1 LHGQD
6 FNMGIESVMN
16 IERMRNIG
24 IAAHI
29 DAGKT
34 TTSERIIYY
43 TGGSH
48 KMGEVHEGTT
58 IMDWM
63 EEEQK
68 RGITITAAATTCL
81 WKDYQIN
88 LIDTPGHVDFT
99 VEVERSLRVLDGAV
113 CVFCG
118 VGGVEA
124 QSETVWRQAD
134 KYCVPR
140 ICFINKMDRVGS
152 DFLKVVSEVN
162 EKLGAKAIPIQIP
175 LGKEQAFR
183 GVIDLVDMKAIVYS
197 DEDDKLG
204 ANYKIEEF
212 PDEYKKEAELY
223 REKMVEGL
231 AEEIDWLTEKFLS
244 GEHINNDEIKKAIR
258 EATINLKIV
267 PVLCGSAF
275 KKKGVQP
282 LLDAVCD
289 YLPSPLDKKAVEGTN
304 PYSDEKISRKPI
316 STEPFSALAFKITAD
331 KHGDLTFIRVYSGKV
346 SSGARVINSGKDK
359 KELISRIYKMHANIR
374 EQVNELCAGDI
385 GAVVGLKHT
394 VTGDTLSDSTNP
406 IVLEKMEF
414 PETVISMAIEPKT
427 DAEKEKLGAALS
439 KMAKEDPT
447 FRVHVDKETG
457 QLIISGM
464 GELHLEVIK
473 NRMLSEYNVD
483 ANVGAPKV
491 SYRETIG
498 KKVEVE
504 GKFIQQTG
512 GHGQYGHVWI
522 VLEPFKGDEPVTFVD
537 DIVGG
542 KIPKQYIRS
551 VKKGINETAATGVA
565 GGYPLI
571 DIKVSLFDGST
582 HPVDSSDLAFYTA
595 ASIALRKGV
604 EMAKSILLE
613 PIMSLEIVV
622 PEQYMGDV
630 ISEIHSRR
638 ANIIE
643 MDTRGNLRIIKGD
656 VPLGE
661 MFGYATVLR
670 SITQGRGTYTME
682 PLEYRPAPAKVFSS
696 VA

>member
-1 LHGQD
+1 
-6 FNMGIESVMN
+6 MN
-16 IERMRNIG
+16 IEKMRNFG

-34 TTSERIIYY
+34 TTSERILYY
-43 TGGSH
+43 TGKSY
-48 KMGEVHEGTT
+48 KMGEVHDGTA

-68 RGITITAAATTCL
+68 RGITITAAATTCS
-81 WKDYQIN
+81 WNDYHIN

-99 VEVERSLRVLDGAV
+99 IEVERSLRVLDGAI

-134 KYCVPR
+134 RYNVPR
-140 ICFINKMDRVGS
+140 ICFVNKMDRIGA
-152 DFLKVVSEVN
+152 DFMKVVGEIN
-162 EKLGAKAIPIQIP
+162 ERLGIKAVPIQLP
-175 LGKEQAFR
+175 LGKEQEFK
-183 GVIDLVDMKAIVYS
+183 GVIDLVTMKAIIYS
-197 DEDDKLG
+197 DDVDKLG
-204 ANYKIEEF
+204 VNFSVEEI
-212 PDEYKKEAELY
+212 PSEYKKEAEIH
-223 REKMVEGL
+223 REKMIEWL
-231 AEEIDWLTEKFLS
+231 AEQVEWLTEKFLN
-244 GEHINNDEIKKAIR
+244 GETITNEEIKKAIR
-258 EATINLKIV
+258 EGTINLKLV
-267 PVLCGSAF
+267 PVMCGSAF
-275 KKKGVQP
+275 KRKGVQP

-289 YLPSPLDKKAVEGTN
+289 YLPSPLDRKSIVGTN
-304 PYSDEKISRKPI
+304 PYTDEDVSRKPLPA
-316 STEPFSALAFKITAD
+316 EPFSALAFKIASD
-331 KHGDLTFIRVYSGKV
+331 KHGDLTFVRVYSGKIT
-346 SSGARVINSGKDK
+346 SGTRVINSGKDK
-359 KELISRIYKMHANIR
+359 KELVSRIYKMHANTR
-374 EQVNELCAGDI
+374 EQVDELVAGDI
-385 GAVVGLKHT
+385 GAVVGLKYT
-394 VTGDTLSDSTNP
+394 VTGDTLCDPDNP

-414 PETVISMAIEPKT
+414 PDTVISMAIEPKT
-427 DAEKEKLGAALS
+427 DAEKEKLGVALS
-439 KMAKEDPT
+439 KLAKEDPT
-447 FRVHVDKETG
+447 FKVRMDQETG
-457 QLIISGM
+457 QMIISGM

-473 NRMLSEYNVD
+473 NRMLSEYKVD

-504 GKFIQQTG
+504 GKFIQQAG

-522 VLEPFKGDEPVTFVD
+522 ILEPFKGEEPVTFED
-537 DIVGG
+537 AIVGG

-551 VKKGINETAATGVA
+551 VEKGIRETATTGVA

-571 DIKVSLFDGST
+571 DIKVTLTDGST

-630 ISEIHSRR
+630 ISEVHSRR
-638 ANIIE
+638 ANILE
-643 MDTRGNLRIIKGD
+643 MGTRGGLKIIKGD
-656 VPLGE
+656 VPLAE
-661 MFGYATVLR
+661 MFGYSTVLR
-670 SITQGRGTYTME
+670 SITQGRGTFTME
-682 PLEYRPAPAKVFSS
+682 PLEYRPAPAKAFSS

>member
-6 FNMGIESVMN
+6 FNMGIGSVMN

-43 TGGSH
+43 TGRSH

-68 RGITITAAATTCL
+68 RGITITAAATTCS

-113 CVFCG
+113 CIFCG

-124 QSETVWRQAD
+124 QTETVWRQAD
-134 KYCVPR
+134 KYGVPR
-140 ICFINKMDRVGS
+140 ICFINKMDRVGA
-152 DFLKVVSEVN
+152 DFLKVVSEIN

-346 SSGARVINSGKDK
+346 SSGTRVINSGKDK

-374 EQVNELCAGDI
+374 EQVDELCAGDI
-385 GAVVGLKHT
+385 GAVIGLKHT
-394 VTGDTLSDSTNP
+394 VTGDTLSDSNYP
-406 IVLEKMEF
+406 IVLGKMEF

-447 FRVHVDKETG
+447 FRVHVDQETG

-542 KIPKQYIRS
+542 KIPKQYVRS
-551 VKKGINETAATGVA
+551 VEKGIRETASTGVA

-571 DIKVSLFDGST
+571 DIKVTVTDGST

-613 PIMSLEIVV
+613 PVMSIEIAV

-656 VPLGE
+656 VPLAE

-670 SITQGRGTYTME
+670 SVTQGRGTYTME

>member
-1 LHGQD
+1 
-6 FNMGIESVMN
+6 MN

-68 RGITITAAATTCL
+68 RGITITAAATTCS

-113 CVFCG
+113 CIFCG

-124 QSETVWRQAD
+124 QTETVWRQAD
-134 KYCVPR
+134 KYGVPR
-140 ICFINKMDRVGS
+140 ICFINKMDRVGA
-152 DFLKVVSEVN
+152 DFLKVVSEIN

-346 SSGARVINSGKDK
+346 SSGTRVINSGKDK

-374 EQVNELCAGDI
+374 EQVDELCAGDI
-385 GAVVGLKHT
+385 GAVIGLKHT
-394 VTGDTLSDSTNP
+394 VTGDTLSDSNYP
-406 IVLEKMEF
+406 IVLGKMEF

-447 FRVHVDKETG
+447 FRVHVDQETG

-542 KIPKQYIRS
+542 KIPKQYVRS
-551 VKKGINETAATGVA
+551 VEKGIRETASTGVA

-571 DIKVSLFDGST
+571 DIKVTVTDGST

-613 PIMSLEIVV
+613 PVMSIEIAV

-656 VPLGE
+656 VPLAE

-670 SITQGRGTYTME
+670 SVTQGRGTYTME

>member
-1 LHGQD
+1 
-6 FNMGIESVMN
+6 MN
-16 IERMRNIG
+16 IEKMRNFG

-34 TTSERIIYY
+34 TTSERILYY
-43 TGGSH
+43 TGKSY
-48 KMGEVHEGTT
+48 KMGEVHEGTAV
-58 IMDWM
+58 MDWM

-68 RGITITAAATTCL
+68 RGITITAAATTCS
-81 WKDYQIN
+81 WNDYNIN

-99 VEVERSLRVLDGAV
+99 IEVERSLRVLDGAI

-134 KYCVPR
+134 RYSVPR
-140 ICFINKMDRVGS
+140 ICFVNKMDRIGA
-152 DFLKVVSEVN
+152 DFAKVVGEIN
-162 EKLGAKAIPIQIP
+162 ERLGMRAIPIQLP
-175 LGKEQAFR
+175 LGNEQDFR
-183 GVIDLVDMKAIVYS
+183 GVIDLVNMKAVVYS
-197 DEDDKLG
+197 DDVGKLG
-204 ANYKIEEF
+204 VNFSVEEI
-212 PDEYKKEAELY
+212 PEEYKEKARVQ
-223 REKMVEGL
+223 REKMIEGL
-231 AEEIDWLTEKFLS
+231 AEQVDWLTEKFLN
-244 GEHINNDEIKKAIR
+244 GETITNEEIKKAIR
-258 EATINLKIV
+258 EGTINLKFV
-267 PVLCGSAF
+267 AVTCGSAF
-275 KKKGVQP
+275 KKKGVQS

-289 YLPSPLDKKAVEGTN
+289 YLPSPLDRKSIVGTN
-304 PYSDEKISRKPI
+304 PYTDEEISRKPLPE
-316 STEPFSALAFKITAD
+316 EPFSALAFKIASD

-346 SSGARVINSGKDK
+346 SAGARVINSGRDK
-359 KELISRIYKMHANIR
+359 KELISRIYKMHANTR
-374 EQVNELCAGDI
+374 EQVEMLSAGDI
-385 GAVVGLKHT
+385 GAVIGLKYT
-394 VTGDTLSDSTNP
+394 VTGDTLCDPDNA

-414 PETVISMAIEPKT
+414 PDTVISMAIEPKT
-427 DAEKEKLGAALS
+427 DAEKEKLGIALS
-439 KMAKEDPT
+439 KLAKEDPT
-447 FRVHVDKETG
+447 FKVRMDKETG
-457 QLIISGM
+457 QMIISGM

-473 NRMLSEYNVD
+473 NRMLSEYKVD

-522 VLEPFKGDEPVTFVD
+522 TLEPFKDEEPVTFED
-537 DIVGG
+537 AIVGG

-551 VKKGINETAATGVA
+551 VEKGIRETATTGVA

-571 DIKVSLFDGST
+571 DIKVTLTDGST

-643 MDTRGNLRIIKGD
+643 MGTRGSLRIIKGD
-656 VPLGE
+656 VPLAE
-661 MFGYATVLR
+661 MFGYSTVLR
-670 SITQGRGTYTME
+670 SITQGRGTFTME

>member
-1 LHGQD
+1 
-6 FNMGIESVMN
+6 MN
-16 IERMRNIG
+16 IEKMRNFG

-34 TTSERIIYY
+34 TTSERILYY
-43 TGGSH
+43 TGKSY
-48 KMGEVHEGTT
+48 KMGEVHEGTAT
-58 IMDWM
+58 MDWM

-68 RGITITAAATTCL
+68 RGITITAAATTCS
-81 WKDYQIN
+81 WNDYHIN

-99 VEVERSLRVLDGAV
+99 IEVERSLRVLDGAI

-134 KYCVPR
+134 RYGVPR
-140 ICFINKMDRVGS
+140 ICFVNKMDRVGA
-152 DFLKVVSEVN
+152 DFNKVVGEIN
-162 EKLGAKAIPIQIP
+162 ERLGMKAIPTQMP
-175 LGKEQAFR
+175 FGREQDFK
-183 GVIDLVDMKAIVYS
+183 GVIDLVSMKAVVYS
-197 DEDDKLG
+197 DDVDKLG
-204 ANYKIEEF
+204 VNFSVEEI
-212 PDEYKKEAELY
+212 PEDYKKDALAQ
-223 REKMVEGL
+223 REKMIEGL
-231 AEEIDWLTEKFLS
+231 AEQIDWLTEKFLN
-244 GEHINNDEIKKAIR
+244 GETITNEEIKKAIR
-258 EATINLKIV
+258 EGTIDLKFV
-267 PVLCGSAF
+267 TVMCGSAF

-289 YLPSPLDKKAVEGTN
+289 YLPSPLDRKSIVGTN
-304 PYSDEKISRKPI
+304 PYTDEEISRKPLP
-316 STEPFSALAFKITAD
+316 TEPFSALAFKIASD

-346 SSGARVINSGKDK
+346 NAGARVINSGKDK
-359 KELISRIYKMHANIR
+359 KELISRIYKMHANTR
-374 EQVNELCAGDI
+374 EQVDMLSAGDI
-385 GAVVGLKHT
+385 GAVIGLKYT
-394 VTGDTLSDSTNP
+394 VTGDTLCDSDHA
-406 IVLEKMEF
+406 IILEKMEF
-414 PETVISMAIEPKT
+414 PDTVISMAIEPKT

-439 KMAKEDPT
+439 KLAKEDPT
-447 FRVHVDKETG
+447 FKVRMDKETG
-457 QLIISGM
+457 QMIISGM

-473 NRMLSEYNVD
+473 NRMLSEYKVD

-522 VLEPFKGDEPVTFVD
+522 TLEPFKGEEPVSFED
-537 DIVGG
+537 AIVGG
-542 KIPKQYIRS
+542 KIPKQYVRS
-551 VKKGINETAATGVA
+551 VEKGIRETAATGVA
-565 GGYPLI
+565 GGYTLI
-571 DIKVSLFDGST
+571 DIKVTLTDGST

-643 MDTRGNLRIIKGD
+643 MGTRGNLRIIKGD
-656 VPLGE
+656 VPLAE
-661 MFGYATVLR
+661 MFGYSTVLR
-670 SITQGRGTYTME
+670 SITQGRGTFTME

>member
-1 LHGQD
+1 MSL
-6 FNMGIESVMN
+6 EK
-16 IERMRNIG
+16 MRNIG

-34 TTSERIIYY
+34 TTSERILYY
-43 TGGSH
+43 TGKLY
-48 KMGEVHEGTT
+48 KMGEVHEGTAV
-58 IMDWM
+58 MDWM

-68 RGITITAAATTCL
+68 RGITITAAATTCS
-81 WKDYQIN
+81 WNDYQIN
-88 LIDTPGHVDFT
+88 IIDTPGHVDFT

-134 KYCVPR
+134 KYHVPR
-140 ICFINKMDRVGS
+140 ICFVNKMDRIGA
-152 DFLKVVSEVN
+152 DFIKVVTEIN
-162 EKLGAKAIPIQIP
+162 ERLGAKGIPIQIP
-175 LGKEQAFR
+175 LGKEQNFK
-183 GVIDLVDMKAIVYS
+183 GVIDLVTMKALVYS
-197 DEDDKLG
+197 DDSDKLG
-204 ANYKIEEF
+204 VNFSVEEI
-212 PDEYKKEAELY
+212 PEEY
-223 REKMVEGL
+223 REDAENYRAKLIEAV
-231 AEEIDWLTEKFLS
+231 AEEIDWLTEKFL
-244 GEHINNDEIKKAIR
+244 NNEEITDDELKKAIR
-258 EATINLKIV
+258 EGTINLKFV

-275 KKKGVQP
+275 KRKGVQP

-289 YLPSPLDKKAVEGTN
+289 YLPSPLDKKEIVGTN
-304 PYSDEKISRKPI
+304 PETGEQEARKPLP
-316 STEPFSALAFKITAD
+316 TEPFSALAFKITSD
-331 KHGDLTFIRVYSGKV
+331 KHGDLTFIRVYSGKII
-346 SSGARVINSGKDK
+346 SGSRVVNSGKDK
-359 KELISRIYKMHANIR
+359 KELISRIYKMHASAR
-374 EQVNELCAGDI
+374 EQVSEITAGEI
-385 GAVVGLKHT
+385 AAVIGLKYT
-394 VTGDTLSDSTNP
+394 VTGDTLCDPNHP

-414 PETVISMAIEPKT
+414 PQTVISMAIEPKS
-427 DAEKEKLGAALS
+427 DAEKEKLGVVLS

-447 FRVHVDKETG
+447 FRTQVDQETG

-522 VLEPFKGDEPVTFVD
+522 TLEPFKGEESVVFEDA
-537 DIVGG
+537 IVGG
-542 KIPKQYIRS
+542 KIPKQYVRS
-551 VKKGINETAATGVA
+551 VEKGIRENCATGVA

-571 DIKVSLFDGST
+571 DIKVTLFDGST

-613 PIMSLEIVV
+613 PIMSFEIVV

-630 ISEIHSRR
+630 ISEITSRR
-638 ANIIE
+638 ANILE
-643 MDTRGNLRIIKGD
+643 MDTRGNLKIIKGD
-656 VPLGE
+656 VPLAE

-670 SITQGRGTYTME
+670 SITQGRGTFTME
-682 PLEYRPAPAKVFSS
+682 PLEYRPAPAKVLSS

>member
-1 LHGQD
+1 
-6 FNMGIESVMN
+6 MN
-16 IERMRNIG
+16 IEKMRNFG

-34 TTSERIIYY
+34 TTSERILYY
-43 TGGSH
+43 TGKSY
-48 KMGEVHEGTT
+48 KMGEVHEGTAV
-58 IMDWM
+58 MDWM

-68 RGITITAAATTCL
+68 RGITITAAATTCS
-81 WKDYQIN
+81 WNDYHIN

-99 VEVERSLRVLDGAV
+99 IEVERSLRVLDGAI

-134 KYCVPR
+134 RYGVPR
-140 ICFINKMDRVGS
+140 ICFVNKMDRIGA
-152 DFLKVVSEVN
+152 DFNKVVGEVN
-162 EKLGAKAIPIQIP
+162 ERLGMRAIPIQLP
-175 LGKEQAFR
+175 LGSEQGFR
-183 GVIDLVDMKAIVYS
+183 GVIDLIEMKAIVYS
-197 DEDDKLG
+197 DDVDKLG
-204 ANYKIEEF
+204 INFSVEEI
-212 PDEYKKEAELY
+212 PEEYKDKARGQ
-223 REKMVEGL
+223 REKMIEGL
-231 AEEIDWLTEKFLS
+231 AEQVDWLTEKFLN
-244 GEHINNDEIKKAIR
+244 GEAITREETKKAIR
-258 EATINLKIV
+258 EGTINLKLV
-267 PVLCGSAF
+267 PVMCGSAF

-289 YLPSPLDKKAVEGTN
+289 YLPSPLDRKSIVGTN
-304 PYSDEKISRKPI
+304 PYTDEEISRKPLPE
-316 STEPFSALAFKITAD
+316 EPFSALAFKIASD
-331 KHGDLTFIRVYSGKV
+331 KHGDLTFIRVYSGRV
-346 SSGARVINSGKDK
+346 NAGARVINSGKDK
-359 KELISRIYKMHANIR
+359 KELVSRIYKMHANTR
-374 EQVNELCAGDI
+374 EQVEMLSAGDI
-385 GAVVGLKHT
+385 GAVVGLKYT
-394 VTGDTLSDSTNP
+394 VTGDTLCDSDNA
-406 IVLEKMEF
+406 IILEKMEF
-414 PETVISMAIEPKT
+414 PDTVISMAIEPKT
-427 DAEKEKLGAALS
+427 DAEKEKLGIALS
-439 KMAKEDPT
+439 KLAKEDPT
-447 FRVHVDKETG
+447 FKVRMDKETG
-457 QLIISGM
+457 QMIISGM

-473 NRMLSEYNVD
+473 NRMLSEYKVD

-498 KKVEVE
+498 KKVEIE

-522 VLEPFKGDEPVTFVD
+522 TLEPFKGEEPVTFED
-537 DIVGG
+537 AIVGG

-551 VKKGINETAATGVA
+551 VEKGVRETASTGVA
-565 GGYPLI
+565 GGYSLI
-571 DIKVSLFDGST
+571 DIKVTLTDGST

-643 MDTRGNLRIIKGD
+643 MGTRGNLRIIKGD
-656 VPLGE
+656 VPLAE
-661 MFGYATVLR
+661 MFGYSTVLR
-670 SITQGRGTYTME
+670 SITQGRGTFTME

>member
-1 LHGQD
+1 
-6 FNMGIESVMN
+6 MN

-43 TGGSH
+43 TGRSH

-68 RGITITAAATTCL
+68 RGITITAAATTCS

-140 ICFINKMDRVGS
+140 ICFVNKMDRVGS

-183 GVIDLVDMKAIVYS
+183 GVIDLVYMKAIVYS

-204 ANYKIEEF
+204 ANYKIEEV
-212 PDEYKKEAELY
+212 PDEYKKEAKSY
-223 REKMVEGL
+223 REKMIEGL
-231 AEEIDWLTEKFLS
+231 AEEIDWLTEKFLN

-258 EATINLKIV
+258 EAAINLKIV

-304 PYSDEKISRKPI
+304 PYSDEKLSRKPI

-374 EQVNELCAGDI
+374 EQVDELCAGDI

-447 FRVHVDKETG
+447 FRVHVDQETG

-551 VKKGINETAATGVA
+551 VEKGIKETAATGVA

-604 EMAKSILLE
+604 EVAKSILLE
-613 PIMSLEIVV
+613 PVMSIEIAV

-656 VPLGE
+656 VPLAE

-670 SITQGRGTYTME
+670 SVTQGRGTYTME

>member
-1 LHGQD
+1 
-6 FNMGIESVMN
+6 MEK
-16 IERMRNIG
+16 MRNIG

-34 TTSERIIYY
+34 TTTERILYY
-43 TGGSH
+43 TGKSY
-48 KMGEVHEGTT
+48 KMGEVHEGTAV
-58 IMDWM
+58 MDWM

-68 RGITITAAATTCL
+68 RGITITAAATTCA
-81 WKDYQIN
+81 WNDYKIN

-99 VEVERSLRVLDGAV
+99 VEVERSLRVLDGAI

-134 KYCVPR
+134 RYGVPR
-140 ICFINKMDRVGS
+140 VCFVNKMDRVGA
-152 DFLKVVSEVN
+152 DFLKVVDEIN
-162 EKLGAKAIPIQIP
+162 ERLGFKAIPIQLPI
-175 LGKEQAFR
+175 GKEQEFR
-183 GVIDLVDMKAIVYS
+183 GVIDLVKMKALVYS
-197 DEDDKLG
+197 DDVDKLG
-204 ANYKIEEF
+204 VNFTIEEI
-212 PDEYKKEAELY
+212 PEDYKKEAKTY
-223 REKMVEGL
+223 REKMIEGL
-231 AEEIDWLTEKFLS
+231 AEEIDWLTEKYLS
-244 GEHINNDEIKKAIR
+244 GESVSTDEIMRAIR
-258 EATINLKIV
+258 EGTINLKLV

-289 YLPSPLDKKAVEGTN
+289 YLPSPLDKKAIVGIN
-304 PYSDEKISRKPI
+304 PDTDEESTRKPLP
-316 STEPFSALAFKITAD
+316 TEPFSALAFKIASD
-331 KHGDLTFIRVYSGKV
+331 KHGDLTFIRVYSGKIN
-346 SSGARVINSGKDK
+346 SGERVVNSGKDK
-359 KELISRIYKMHANIR
+359 KELISRIYKMHANTR
-374 EQVNELCAGDI
+374 EQINELSAGDI
-385 GAVVGLKHT
+385 GAVIGLKYT
-394 VTGDTLSDSTNP
+394 VTGDTLSDPDNLV
-406 IVLEKMEF
+406 VLEKMEF

-427 DAEKEKLGAALS
+427 EAEKEKLGIALA
-439 KMAKEDPT
+439 KLAKEDPT
-447 FRVHVDKETG
+447 FKTHMDQETG

-473 NRMLSEYNVD
+473 NRMLSEYKVD

-522 VLEPFKGDEPVTFVD
+522 TLEPCKGEEPVTFVD

-551 VKKGINETAATGVA
+551 VEKGIRETATTGVA

-571 DIKVSLFDGST
+571 DIKVTLTDGST

-613 PIMSLEIVV
+613 PIMSLEIAI

-638 ANIIE
+638 ANINEII
-643 MDTRGNLRIIKGD
+643 TRGNIRIIKGD
-656 VPLGE
+656 VPLAE

-682 PLEYRPAPAKVFSS
+682 PLEYRPAPAKVLSS

>member
-1 LHGQD
+1 
-6 FNMGIESVMN
+6 MN
-16 IERMRNIG
+16 IEKVRNFG

-34 TTSERIIYY
+34 TTSERILFY
-43 TGGSH
+43 TGKSY
-48 KMGEVHEGTT
+48 KMGEVHDGTCV
-58 IMDWM
+58 MDWM

-68 RGITITAAATTCL
+68 RGITITAAATTCF
-81 WKDYQIN
+81 WKDHHFN

-134 KYCVPR
+134 KYNVPR
-140 ICFINKMDRVGS
+140 ICFVNKMDRVGA
-152 DFLKVVSEVN
+152 DFLRVVSEIN
-162 EKLGAKAIPIQIP
+162 ERLGTKAIPIQMPI
-175 LGKEQAFR
+175 GSEQNFA
-183 GVIDLVDMKAIVYS
+183 GVIDLVTMKAIVYT
-197 DEDDKLG
+197 DTEDSLG
-204 ANYKIEEF
+204 VNYSITEI
-212 PDEYKKEAELY
+212 PDEYKAEAIRQ
-223 REKMVEGL
+223 REKMIEGL
-231 AEEIDWLTEKFLS
+231 AEQVDWLTEKFLN
-244 GEHINNDEIKKAIR
+244 GELISNEEIKKALR
-258 EATINLKIV
+258 EGTIGLKFV
-267 PVLCGSAF
+267 PVMCGSAF
-275 KKKGVQP
+275 KRKGVQP

-289 YLPSPLDKKAVEGTN
+289 YLPSPIDKKAVTGTN
-304 PYSDEKISRKPI
+304 PNTDEEISRKPLP
-316 STEPFSALAFKITAD
+316 SEPFCALAFKIASD
-331 KHGDLTFIRVYSGKV
+331 KHGDLTFVRVYSGKIT
-346 SSGARVINSGKDK
+346 SGSRVLNSGKDK
-359 KELISRIYKMHANIR
+359 KELVSRIYKMHANNR
-374 EQVNELCAGDI
+374 EQTEALSAGDI
-385 GAVVGLKHT
+385 GAVIGLKYT
-394 VTGDTLSDSTNP
+394 VTGDTLCDIDQP

-414 PETVISMAIEPKT
+414 PETVISMAIEPKS
-427 DAEKEKLGAALS
+427 DAEKEKLGMVLAKL
-439 KMAKEDPT
+439 AKEDPT
-447 FRVHVDKETG
+447 FKTFVDKETG
-457 QLIISGM
+457 QQIISGM

-473 NRMLSEYNVD
+473 NRMLSEYKVD

-512 GHGQYGHVWI
+512 GHGQYGHIWI
-522 VLEPFKGDEPVTFVD
+522 ILEPFKGEEAVTFED
-537 DIVGG
+537 AIVGG
-542 KIPKQYIRS
+542 KIPKQYVRS
-551 VKKGINETAATGVA
+551 VEKGIRDAATTGVL

-571 DIKVSLFDGST
+571 DIKVTLTDGST
-582 HPVDSSDLAFYTA
+582 HPVDSSDFAFYTA
-595 ASIALRKGV
+595 ASIALKKGV

-613 PIMSLEIVV
+613 PIMSLEITV

-643 MDTRGNLRIIKGD
+643 MGSRGGLRIIKGE
-656 VPLGE
+656 VPLAE

-682 PLEYRPAPAKVFSS
+682 PLEYRPAPAKAFSS

>member
-1 LHGQD
+1 
-6 FNMGIESVMN
+6 MN
-16 IERMRNIG
+16 IEKMRNFG

-34 TTSERIIYY
+34 TTSERILYY
-43 TGGSH
+43 TGKSY
-48 KMGEVHEGTT
+48 KMGEVHEGTAV
-58 IMDWM
+58 MDWM

-68 RGITITAAATTCL
+68 RGITITAAATTCS
-81 WKDYQIN
+81 WNDYHIN

-99 VEVERSLRVLDGAV
+99 IEVERSLRVLDGAI

-134 KYCVPR
+134 RYGVPR
-140 ICFINKMDRVGS
+140 ICFVNKMDRIGA
-152 DFLKVVSEVN
+152 DFNKVVGEVN
-162 EKLGAKAIPIQIP
+162 ERLGMRAIPIQLP
-175 LGKEQAFR
+175 LGSEQGFR
-183 GVIDLVDMKAIVYS
+183 GVIDLVEMKAIVYS
-197 DEDDKLG
+197 DDVDKLG
-204 ANYKIEEF
+204 INYSIEEI
-212 PDEYKKEAELY
+212 PEEYKDKARGQ
-223 REKMVEGL
+223 REKMIEGL
-231 AEEIDWLTEKFLS
+231 AEQVDWLTEKFLN
-244 GEHINNDEIKKAIR
+244 GETITKEEIKKAIR
-258 EATINLKIV
+258 EGTINLKFV
-267 PVLCGSAF
+267 PVMCGSAF
-275 KKKGVQP
+275 KRKGVQP

-289 YLPSPLDKKAVEGTN
+289 YLPSPLDRKSIVGTN
-304 PYSDEKISRKPI
+304 PYTDEEISRKPLPE
-316 STEPFSALAFKITAD
+316 EPFSALAFKIASD
-331 KHGDLTFIRVYSGKV
+331 KHGDLTFIRVYSGRV
-346 SSGARVINSGKDK
+346 SAGARVINSGKDK
-359 KELISRIYKMHANIR
+359 KELVSRIYKMHANTR
-374 EQVNELCAGDI
+374 EQVEMLSAGDI
-385 GAVVGLKHT
+385 GAVVGLKYT
-394 VTGDTLSDSTNP
+394 VTGDTLCDSDNA
-406 IVLEKMEF
+406 IILEKMEF
-414 PETVISMAIEPKT
+414 PDTVISMAIEPKT
-427 DAEKEKLGAALS
+427 DAEKEKLGIALS
-439 KMAKEDPT
+439 KLAKEDPT
-447 FRVHVDKETG
+447 FKVRMDKETG
-457 QLIISGM
+457 QMIISGM

-473 NRMLSEYNVD
+473 NRMLSEYKVD

-498 KKVEVE
+498 KKVEIE

-522 VLEPFKGDEPVTFVD
+522 TLEPFKGEEPVTFED
-537 DIVGG
+537 AIVGG

-551 VKKGINETAATGVA
+551 VEKGIRETASTGVA
-565 GGYPLI
+565 GGYSLI
-571 DIKVSLFDGST
+571 DIKVTLTDGST

-643 MDTRGNLRIIKGD
+643 MGTRGNLRIIKGD
-656 VPLGE
+656 VPLAE
-661 MFGYATVLR
+661 MFGYSTVLR
-670 SITQGRGTYTME
+670 SITQGRGTFTME

>member
-1 LHGQD
+1 
-6 FNMGIESVMN
+6 MGTSLEKI
-16 IERMRNIG
+16 RNIG

-34 TTSERIIYY
+34 TTSERILYY
-43 TGGSH
+43 TGKSY
-48 KMGEVHEGTT
+48 KMGEVHEGTAV
-58 IMDWM
+58 MDWM

-68 RGITITAAATTCL
+68 RGITISSAATTCF
-81 WKDYQIN
+81 WDDYQIN

-113 CVFCG
+113 CVFCS

-134 KYCVPR
+134 RYHVPR
-140 ICFINKMDRVGS
+140 ICFINKMDRVGA
-152 DFLKVVSEVN
+152 DFLKVVDEVK
-162 EKLGAKAIPIQIP
+162 EKLGAKAVAIQLP
-175 LGKEQAFR
+175 FGKEQEFR
-183 GVIDLVDMKAIVYS
+183 GVIDLVSMKALVYL
-197 DEDDKLG
+197 DDIDKLG
-204 ANYKIEEF
+204 VNFTIEEV
-212 PDEYKKEAELY
+212 PEEYRKDAEIYRAKLVEA
-223 REKMVEGL
+223 V
-231 AEEIDWLTEKFLS
+231 AEEVEWLTEKFLN
-244 GEHINNDEIKKAIR
+244 GEEISIEELKRAIR
-258 EATINLKIV
+258 EGTISLKIV
-267 PVLCGSAF
+267 PVLCGSSF

-289 YLPSPLDKKAVEGTN
+289 YLPSPIDKKDIVGTH
-304 PYSDEKISRKPI
+304 PDTGEELSRKPLPA
-316 STEPFSALAFKITAD
+316 EPFSALAFKIASD
-331 KHGDLTFIRVYSGKV
+331 KHGDLTFIRVYSGKIT
-346 SSGARVINSGKDK
+346 SGTRVINSGKDK
-359 KELISRIYKMHANIR
+359 KELISRIYKMHANTR
-374 EQVNELCAGDI
+374 EQITEVSAGDI
-385 GAVVGLKHT
+385 AAVVGLKYT
-394 VTGDTLSDSTNP
+394 VTGDTLCDPDSP
-406 IVLEKMEF
+406 IILEKMEF
-414 PETVISMAIEPKT
+414 PETVISMAIEPKS
-427 DAEKEKLGAALS
+427 DAEKEKLGLVLS
-439 KMAKEDPT
+439 KLSKEDPT
-447 FRVHVDKETG
+447 FRTHVDHETG

-504 GKFIQQTG
+504 GKFVQQTG

-522 VLEPFKGDEPVTFVD
+522 TLEPFKGEEPVTFED
-537 DIVGG
+537 AIVGG
-542 KIPKQYIRS
+542 KIPKQYVRS
-551 VKKGINETAATGVA
+551 VEKGIRETATTGVA
-565 GGYPLI
+565 GGYSLI
-571 DIKVSLFDGST
+571 DIKVTLFDGST

-613 PIMSLEIVV
+613 PIMSFEIVV

-638 ANIIE
+638 ANILE
-643 MDTRGNLRIIKGD
+643 MGNRGNLRIIKGD
-656 VPLGE
+656 VPLAE

-670 SITQGRGTYTME
+670 SITQGRGTFTME
-682 PLEYRPAPAKVFSS
+682 PLEYRPAPAKVLSS

>member
-1 LHGQD
+1 
-6 FNMGIESVMN
+6 MN
-16 IERMRNIG
+16 IEKMRNFG

-34 TTSERIIYY
+34 TTSERILYY
-43 TGGSH
+43 TGKSY
-48 KMGEVHEGTT
+48 KMGEVHDGTA

-68 RGITITAAATTCL
+68 RGITITAAATTCS
-81 WKDYQIN
+81 WNDYHIN

-99 VEVERSLRVLDGAV
+99 IEVERSLRVLDGAI

-134 KYCVPR
+134 RYNVPR
-140 ICFINKMDRVGS
+140 ICFVNKMDRIGA
-152 DFLKVVSEVN
+152 DFMKVVGEIN
-162 EKLGAKAIPIQIP
+162 ERLGIKAVPIQLP
-175 LGKEQAFR
+175 LGKEQEFK
-183 GVIDLVDMKAIVYS
+183 GVIDLVTMKAIIYS
-197 DEDDKLG
+197 DDVDKLG
-204 ANYKIEEF
+204 VNFSVEEI
-212 PDEYKKEAELY
+212 PSEYKKEAEIH
-223 REKMVEGL
+223 RETMIEWL
-231 AEEIDWLTEKFLS
+231 AEQVEWLTEKFLN
-244 GEHINNDEIKKAIR
+244 GETITNEEIKKAIR
-258 EATINLKIV
+258 EGTINLKLV
-267 PVLCGSAF
+267 PVMCGSAF
-275 KKKGVQP
+275 KRKGVQP

-289 YLPSPLDKKAVEGTN
+289 YLPSPLDRKSIVGTN
-304 PYSDEKISRKPI
+304 PYTDEDVSRKPLPA
-316 STEPFSALAFKITAD
+316 EPFSALAFKIASD
-331 KHGDLTFIRVYSGKV
+331 KHGDLTFVRVYSGKIT
-346 SSGARVINSGKDK
+346 SGTRVINSGKDK
-359 KELISRIYKMHANIR
+359 KELVSRIYKMHANTR
-374 EQVNELCAGDI
+374 EQVDELVAGDI
-385 GAVVGLKHT
+385 GAVVGLKYT
-394 VTGDTLSDSTNP
+394 VTGDTLCDPDNP

-414 PETVISMAIEPKT
+414 PDTVISMAIEPKT
-427 DAEKEKLGAALS
+427 DAEKEKLGVALS
-439 KMAKEDPT
+439 KLAKEDPT
-447 FRVHVDKETG
+447 FKVRMDQETG
-457 QLIISGM
+457 QMIISGM

-473 NRMLSEYNVD
+473 NRMLSEYKVD

-522 VLEPFKGDEPVTFVD
+522 ILEPFKGEEPVTFED
-537 DIVGG
+537 AIVGG

-551 VKKGINETAATGVA
+551 VEKGIRETATTGVA

-571 DIKVSLFDGST
+571 DIKVTLTDGST

-630 ISEIHSRR
+630 ISEVHSRR
-638 ANIIE
+638 ANILE
-643 MDTRGNLRIIKGD
+643 MGTRGGLKIIKGD
-656 VPLGE
+656 VPLAE
-661 MFGYATVLR
+661 MFGYSTVLR
-670 SITQGRGTYTME
+670 SITQGRGTFTME
-682 PLEYRPAPAKVFSS
+682 PLEYRPAPAKAFSS

>member
-1 LHGQD
+1 
-6 FNMGIESVMN
+6 MN

-43 TGGSH
+43 TGRSH

-68 RGITITAAATTCL
+68 RGITITAAATTCS

-113 CVFCG
+113 CIFCG

-124 QSETVWRQAD
+124 QTETVWRQAD
-134 KYCVPR
+134 KYGVPR
-140 ICFINKMDRVGS
+140 ICFINKMDRVGA

-346 SSGARVINSGKDK
+346 SSGTRVINSGKDK

-374 EQVNELCAGDI
+374 EQVDELCAGDI
-385 GAVVGLKHT
+385 GAVIGLKHT
-394 VTGDTLSDSTNP
+394 VTGDTLSDSNYP
-406 IVLEKMEF
+406 IVLGKMEF

-447 FRVHVDKETG
+447 FRVHVDQETG

-551 VKKGINETAATGVA
+551 VEKGIRETASTGVA

-571 DIKVSLFDGST
+571 DIKVTVTDGST

-656 VPLGE
+656 VPLAE

>member
-1 LHGQD
+1 MSL
-6 FNMGIESVMN
+6 EKK
-16 IERMRNIG
+16 RNIG

-34 TTSERIIYY
+34 TTSERILYY
-43 TGGSH
+43 TGRSY
-48 KMGEVHEGTT
+48 KMGEVHQGTCV
-58 IMDWM
+58 MDWM

-68 RGITITAAATTCL
+68 RGITITAAATTCF
-81 WKDYQIN
+81 WNDYQIN

-134 KYCVPR
+134 KYNVPR
-140 ICFINKMDRVGS
+140 ICFVNKMDRTGA
-152 DFLKVVSEVN
+152 DFLKVVGEIN
-162 EKLGAKAIPIQIP
+162 ERLGIKAIPIQLPI
-175 LGKEQAFR
+175 GKEQGFK
-183 GVIDLVDMKAIVYS
+183 GVIDLVKMKALVYL
-197 DEDDKLG
+197 DDIDKLG
-204 ANYKIEEF
+204 VNFSIEEI
-212 PDEYKKEAELY
+212 PEEYKKDAEIY
-223 REKMVEGL
+223 REKMIEGL
-231 AEEIDWLTEKFLS
+231 AEHIDWLTEKFLNN
-244 GEHINNDEIKKAIR
+244 EKITNDEIQKAIR
-258 EATINLKIV
+258 EGTVDLKFV
-267 PVLCGSAF
+267 PVMCGSAF
-275 KKKGVQP
+275 KKKGVQT

-289 YLPSPLDKKAVEGTN
+289 YLPSPLDKKAVVGTN
-304 PYSDEKISRKPI
+304 PDTGEETSRKPLP
-316 STEPFSALAFKITAD
+316 TEPFSALAFKIASD

-346 SSGARVINSGKDK
+346 TAGSRVINSGKDK
-359 KELISRIYKMHANIR
+359 KELISRIYKMHANDR
-374 EQVNELCAGDI
+374 EQVEELSSGDI
-385 GAVVGLKHT
+385 GAVIGLKYT
-394 VTGDTLSDSTNP
+394 VTGDTLCDPDSP

-439 KMAKEDPT
+439 KLAKEDPT
-447 FRVHVDKETG
+447 FRTHMDKETG

-473 NRMLSEYNVD
+473 NRMLSEYKVD

-504 GKFIQQTG
+504 GKFVQQTG

-522 VLEPFKGDEPVTFVD
+522 TLEPLKGEEPVIFED
-537 DIVGG
+537 AIVGG

-551 VKKGINETAATGVA
+551 VEKGIRDTAATGVA

-571 DIKVSLFDGST
+571 DIKVTLTDGST

-613 PIMSLEIVV
+613 PIMSFEIAV

-643 MDTRGNLRIIKGD
+643 MGSRGNLRIIKGD
-656 VPLGE
+656 VPLAE

>member
-1 LHGQD
+1 
-6 FNMGIESVMN
+6 MN
-16 IERMRNIG
+16 IEKMRNFG

-34 TTSERIIYY
+34 TTSERILYY
-43 TGGSH
+43 TGKSY
-48 KMGEVHEGTT
+48 KMGEVHDGTAV
-58 IMDWM
+58 MDWM

-68 RGITITAAATTCL
+68 RGITITAAATTCS
-81 WKDYQIN
+81 WNDYQIN

-99 VEVERSLRVLDGAV
+99 IEVERSLRVLDGAI

-134 KYCVPR
+134 RYQVPR
-140 ICFINKMDRVGS
+140 LCFVNKMDRIGA
-152 DFLKVVSEVN
+152 DFKKVVGEIN
-162 EKLGAKAIPIQIP
+162 ERLGTKAIPIQIP
-175 LGKEQAFR
+175 LGKEQNFK
-183 GVIDLVDMKAIVYS
+183 GVIDLVSMKAIVYS
-197 DEDDKLG
+197 DDVDKLG
-204 ANYKIEEF
+204 INFSIEEI
-212 PDEYKKEAELY
+212 PSEYKQDAAAE
-223 REKMVEGL
+223 REKMIEGL
-231 AEEIDWLTEKFLS
+231 AEQVDWLTEKFLN
-244 GEHINNDEIKKAIR
+244 GETITHEEIKKAIR
-258 EATINLKIV
+258 EGTINIKFV
-267 PVLCGSAF
+267 PVMCGSAF

-289 YLPSPLDKKAVEGTN
+289 YLPSPVDRKSIMGTN
-304 PYSDEKISRKPI
+304 PYTDEEISRKPLPE
-316 STEPFSALAFKITAD
+316 EPFSALAFKIASD
-331 KHGDLTFIRVYSGKV
+331 KHGDLTFIRVYSGKI
-346 SSGARVINSGKDK
+346 SAGARVINSGKDK
-359 KELISRIYKMHANIR
+359 KELISRIYKMHANTR
-374 EQVNELCAGDI
+374 EQVDGLSAGDI
-385 GAVVGLKHT
+385 GAVIGLKYT
-394 VTGDTLSDSTNP
+394 VTGDTLCDADKP

-414 PETVISMAIEPKT
+414 PDTVISMAIEPKT
-427 DAEKEKLGAALS
+427 DAEKEKLGVALS
-439 KMAKEDPT
+439 KLAKEDPT
-447 FRVHVDKETG
+447 FKVRMDQETG
-457 QLIISGM
+457 QMIISGM

-473 NRMLSEYNVD
+473 NRMLSEYKVD

-522 VLEPFKGDEPVTFVD
+522 TLEPFKGEEPVTFED
-537 DIVGG
+537 AIVGG
-542 KIPKQYIRS
+542 KIPKQYVRS
-551 VKKGINETAATGVA
+551 VEKGIRETATTGVA
-565 GGYPLI
+565 GGYTLI
-571 DIKVSLFDGST
+571 DIKVTLTDGST

-638 ANIIE
+638 ANILE
-643 MDTRGNLRIIKGD
+643 MGSRGGLRIIKGD
-656 VPLGE
+656 VPLAE
-661 MFGYATVLR
+661 MFGYSTVLR
-670 SITQGRGTYTME
+670 SITQGRGTFTME

>member
-1 LHGQD
+1 
-6 FNMGIESVMN
+6 MN
-16 IERMRNIG
+16 IEKMRNFG

-34 TTSERIIYY
+34 TTSERILYY
-43 TGGSH
+43 TGKSY
-48 KMGEVHEGTT
+48 KMGEVHDGTA

-68 RGITITAAATTCL
+68 RGITITAAATTCT
-81 WKDYQIN
+81 WNDYQIN

-99 VEVERSLRVLDGAV
+99 IEVERSLRVLDGAI

-134 KYCVPR
+134 RYNVPR
-140 ICFINKMDRVGS
+140 ICFVNKMDRIGA
-152 DFLKVVSEVN
+152 DFMKVVGEIN
-162 EKLGAKAIPIQIP
+162 ERLGIKAIPIQLP
-175 LGKEQAFR
+175 VGKEQGFK
-183 GVIDLVDMKAIVYS
+183 GVIDLVAMKALIYS
-197 DEDDKLG
+197 DDVDKLG
-204 ANYKIEEF
+204 INFSVEEI
-212 PDEYKKEAELY
+212 PPEYKKDAEVQ
-223 REKMVEGL
+223 REKMIEWL
-231 AEEIDWLTEKFLS
+231 AEQVDWLTEKFLS
-244 GEHINNDEIKKAIR
+244 GESITNEEIKKAIR
-258 EATINLKIV
+258 EGTINLKLV
-267 PVLCGSAF
+267 PVMCGSAF
-275 KKKGVQP
+275 KRKGVQP

-289 YLPSPLDKKAVEGTN
+289 YLPSPADRKSIVGTN
-304 PYSDEKISRKPI
+304 PYTDEDVSRKPLP
-316 STEPFSALAFKITAD
+316 TEPFSALAFKIASD
-331 KHGDLTFIRVYSGKV
+331 KHGDLTFIRVYSGKI
-346 SSGARVINSGKDK
+346 SSGTRVINSGKDK
-359 KELISRIYKMHANIR
+359 KELISRIYKMHANTR
-374 EQVNELCAGDI
+374 EQVNELTAGDI
-385 GAVVGLKHT
+385 GAVIGLKYT
-394 VTGDTLSDSTNP
+394 VTGDTLCDSDNP

-414 PETVISMAIEPKT
+414 PDTVISMAIEPKT
-427 DAEKEKLGAALS
+427 DAEKEKLGVVLS
-439 KMAKEDPT
+439 KLAKEDPT
-447 FRVHVDKETG
+447 FKVRMDQETG
-457 QLIISGM
+457 QMIISGM

-473 NRMLSEYNVD
+473 NRMLSEYKVD

-491 SYRETIG
+491 SYRETIA

-522 VLEPFKGDEPVTFVD
+522 TLEPFKGEESVTFED
-537 DIVGG
+537 AIVGG

-551 VKKGINETAATGVA
+551 VEKGIRETATTGVA

-571 DIKVSLFDGST
+571 DIKVTLTDGST

-613 PIMSLEIVV
+613 PIMTLEIVV

-638 ANIIE
+638 ANILE
-643 MDTRGNLRIIKGD
+643 MGTRGGLRIIKGD
-656 VPLGE
+656 VPLAE
-661 MFGYATVLR
+661 MFGYSTVLR
-670 SITQGRGTYTME
+670 SITQGRGTFTME
-682 PLEYRPAPAKVFSS
+682 PLEYRPAPAKAFSS

>member
-1 LHGQD
+1 
-6 FNMGIESVMN
+6 MGSVMN

-43 TGGSH
+43 TGRSH

-68 RGITITAAATTCL
+68 RGITITAAATTCS

-140 ICFINKMDRVGS
+140 ICFVNKMDRVGS

-183 GVIDLVDMKAIVYS
+183 GVIDLVYMKAIVYS

-204 ANYKIEEF
+204 ANYKIEEV
-212 PDEYKKEAELY
+212 PDEYKKEAKSY
-223 REKMVEGL
+223 REKMIEGL
-231 AEEIDWLTEKFLS
+231 AEEIDWLTEKFLN

-258 EATINLKIV
+258 EAAINLKIV

-304 PYSDEKISRKPI
+304 PYSDEKLSRKPI

-374 EQVNELCAGDI
+374 EQVDELCAGDI

-447 FRVHVDKETG
+447 FRVHVDQETG

-522 VLEPFKGDEPVTFVD
+522 VLEPF
-537 DIVGG
+537 
-542 KIPKQYIRS
+542 
-551 VKKGINETAATGVA
+551 
-565 GGYPLI
+565 
-571 DIKVSLFDGST
+571 
-582 HPVDSSDLAFYTA
+582 
-595 ASIALRKGV
+595 
-604 EMAKSILLE
+604 
-613 PIMSLEIVV
+613 
-622 PEQYMGDV
+622 
-630 ISEIHSRR
+630 
-638 ANIIE
+638 
-643 MDTRGNLRIIKGD
+643 
-656 VPLGE
+656 
-661 MFGYATVLR
+661 
-670 SITQGRGTYTME
+670 
-682 PLEYRPAPAKVFSS
+682 
-696 VA
+696 

>member
-1 LHGQD
+1 MSL
-6 FNMGIESVMN
+6 EK
-16 IERMRNIG
+16 MRNIG

-34 TTSERIIYY
+34 TTSERILYY
-43 TGGSH
+43 TGRSY
-48 KMGEVHEGTT
+48 KMGEVHEGTCV
-58 IMDWM
+58 MDWM

-68 RGITITAAATTCL
+68 RGITITAAATTCF
-81 WKDYQIN
+81 WNDYQIN

-134 KYCVPR
+134 RYNVPR
-140 ICFINKMDRVGS
+140 ICFVNKMDRTGA
-152 DFLKVVSEVN
+152 DFLKVVN
-162 EKLGAKAIPIQIP
+162 EINERLGIKAIPIQLPI
-175 LGKEQAFR
+175 GKEQGFK
-183 GVIDLVDMKAIVYS
+183 GVIDLVKMKAMVYS
-197 DEDDKLG
+197 DDVDKLG
-204 ANYKIEEF
+204 VNFSIEEI
-212 PDEYKKEAELY
+212 PEEYKKDAEIY
-223 REKMVEGL
+223 REKMIEGL
-231 AEEIDWLTEKFLS
+231 AEQIDWLTEKFL
-244 GEHINNDEIKKAIR
+244 NNEKITNEEIQKAIR
-258 EATINLKIV
+258 EGTIDLKFV
-267 PVLCGSAF
+267 PVMCGSAF
-275 KKKGVQP
+275 KKKGIQLV
-282 LLDAVCD
+282 LDAVCD
-289 YLPSPLDKKAVEGTN
+289 YLPSPLDKKAVVGTN
-304 PYSDEKISRKPI
+304 PDNNEEVSRKPLP
-316 STEPFSALAFKITAD
+316 TEPFSALAFKIASD

-346 SSGARVINSGKDK
+346 TAGSRVINSGKDK
-359 KELISRIYKMHANIR
+359 KELISRIYKMHANTR
-374 EQVNELCAGDI
+374 EQIEELSAGDI
-385 GAVVGLKHT
+385 GAVIGLKYT
-394 VTGDTLSDSTNP
+394 VTGDTLCDQDQP

-427 DAEKEKLGAALS
+427 DAEKEKLGTVLS
-439 KMAKEDPT
+439 KLAKEDPT
-447 FRVHVDKETG
+447 FRTHMDKETG

-473 NRMLSEYNVD
+473 NRMLSEYKVD

-522 VLEPFKGDEPVTFVD
+522 TLEPFKGEEPVTFED
-537 DIVGG
+537 AIVGG

-551 VKKGINETAATGVA
+551 VEKGIRETAATGVA
-565 GGYPLI
+565 GGYSLI
-571 DIKVSLFDGST
+571 DIKVTLTDGST

-613 PIMSLEIVV
+613 PIMSFEIAV

-643 MDTRGNLRIIKGD
+643 MGTRGNLRIIKGN
-656 VPLGE
+656 VPLAE

>member
-1 LHGQD
+1 
-6 FNMGIESVMN
+6 MN
-16 IERMRNIG
+16 IEKMRNFG

-34 TTSERIIYY
+34 TTSERILYY
-43 TGGSH
+43 TGKSY
-48 KMGEVHEGTT
+48 KMGEVHEGTAV
-58 IMDWM
+58 MDWM

-68 RGITITAAATTCL
+68 RGITITAAATTCS
-81 WKDYQIN
+81 WNDYHIN

-99 VEVERSLRVLDGAV
+99 IEVERSLRVLDGAI

-134 KYCVPR
+134 RYHVPR
-140 ICFINKMDRVGS
+140 ICFVNKMDRIGA
-152 DFLKVVSEVN
+152 DFNKVVGEVN
-162 EKLGAKAIPIQIP
+162 ERLGMKAIPIQLP
-175 LGKEQAFR
+175 LGREQDFK
-183 GVIDLVDMKAIVYS
+183 GVIDLVSMKAMIYS
-197 DEDDKLG
+197 DDVDKLG
-204 ANYKIEEF
+204 VNFSVEEIPENYR
-212 PDEYKKEAELY
+212 KESLAQ
-223 REKMVEGL
+223 REKMIEGV
-231 AEEIDWLTEKFLS
+231 AEQVDWLTEKFLN
-244 GEHINNDEIKKAIR
+244 GETITNDEIKKAIR
-258 EATINLKIV
+258 EGTINLKLV
-267 PVLCGSAF
+267 PVMCGSAF
-275 KKKGVQP
+275 KKKGVQL

-289 YLPSPLDKKAVEGTN
+289 YLPSPLDRKSIVGTN
-304 PYSDEKISRKPI
+304 PYTDEEVLRKPLPN
-316 STEPFSALAFKITAD
+316 EPFSALAFKIASD
-331 KHGDLTFIRVYSGKV
+331 KHGDLTFIRVYSGTV
-346 SSGARVINSGKDK
+346 NAGARVINSGKDK
-359 KELISRIYKMHANIR
+359 KELVSRIYKMHANTR
-374 EQVNELCAGDI
+374 EQVESLSAGDI
-385 GAVVGLKHT
+385 GAVVGLKYT
-394 VTGDTLSDSTNP
+394 VTGDTLCDADQP

-414 PETVISMAIEPKT
+414 PDTVISMAIEPKT
-427 DAEKEKLGAALS
+427 DAEKEKLGVALS
-439 KMAKEDPT
+439 KLAKEDPT
-447 FRVHVDKETG
+447 FKVRMDKETG
-457 QLIISGM
+457 QMIISGM

-473 NRMLSEYNVD
+473 NRMLSEYKVD

-522 VLEPFKGDEPVTFVD
+522 TLEPFKGEEPVSFED
-537 DIVGG
+537 AIVGG
-542 KIPKQYIRS
+542 KIPKQYVRS
-551 VKKGINETAATGVA
+551 VEKGIKETAATGVA
-565 GGYPLI
+565 GGYSLI
-571 DIKVSLFDGST
+571 DIKVTLTDGST

-643 MDTRGNLRIIKGD
+643 MGTRGTLRIIKGD
-656 VPLGE
+656 VPLAE
-661 MFGYATVLR
+661 MFGYSTVLR
-670 SITQGRGTYTME
+670 SITQGRGTFTME

>member
-1 LHGQD
+1 
-6 FNMGIESVMN
+6 MN
-16 IERMRNIG
+16 IEKMRNFG

-34 TTSERIIYY
+34 TTSERILYY
-43 TGGSH
+43 TGRSY
-48 KMGEVHEGTT
+48 KMGEVHDGTA

-68 RGITITAAATTCL
+68 RGITITAATTTCY
-81 WKDYQIN
+81 WNDYQLN

-99 VEVERSLRVLDGAV
+99 VEVERSLRVLDGVV

-134 KYCVPR
+134 RYHVPR
-140 ICFINKMDRVGS
+140 ICFVNKMDRIGA
-152 DFLKVVSEVN
+152 DFMKVVGEIN
-162 EKLGAKAIPIQIP
+162 ERLGMKAIPIQLP
-175 LGKEQAFR
+175 LGKEQGFK
-183 GVIDLVDMKAIVYS
+183 GVIDLVTMKAIVFS
-197 DEDDKLG
+197 DDVDKLG
-204 ANYKIEEF
+204 VNFTIEEI
-212 PDEYKKEAELY
+212 PAEYKKDAEIQ
-223 REKMVEGL
+223 RERMIEGL
-231 AEEIDWLTEKFLS
+231 AEQVDWLTEKFLS
-244 GEHINNDEIKKAIR
+244 DETITNEEIKKAIR
-258 EATINLKIV
+258 EGTISLKLA

-282 LLDAVCD
+282 LLDAICD
-289 YLPSPLDKKAVEGTN
+289 YLPSPIDRKSITGTN
-304 PYSDEKISRKPI
+304 PYTDEEISRKPLP
-316 STEPFSALAFKITAD
+316 TEPFSALAFKIASD
-331 KHGDLTFIRVYSGKV
+331 KHGDLTFIRIYSGKV
-346 SSGARVINSGKDK
+346 TSGTRVINSGKDK
-359 KELISRIYKMHANIR
+359 KELISRIYKMHANMR
-374 EQVNELCAGDI
+374 EQVEELSAGDI
-385 GAVVGLKHT
+385 GAVIGLKYT
-394 VTGDTLSDSTNP
+394 VTGDTLCDPDNP

-414 PETVISMAIEPKT
+414 PDTVISMAIEPKT
-427 DAEKEKLGAALS
+427 DAEKEKLGVALS
-439 KMAKEDPT
+439 KLAKEDPT
-447 FRVHVDKETG
+447 FKVRMDQETG
-457 QLIISGM
+457 QMIISGM

-473 NRMLSEYNVD
+473 NRMLSEYKVD

-522 VLEPFKGDEPVTFVD
+522 ILEPFKGKEPVTFED
-537 DIVGG
+537 AIVGG
-542 KIPKQYIRS
+542 KIPKQYIKS
-551 VKKGINETAATGVA
+551 VEKGIRETAATGVS

-571 DIKVSLFDGST
+571 DIKVTLVDGST

-638 ANIIE
+638 ANILE
-643 MDTRGNLRIIKGD
+643 MGTRGGLRIIKGD
-656 VPLGE
+656 VPLAE
-661 MFGYATVLR
+661 MFGYSTVLR
-670 SITQGRGTYTME
+670 SITQGRGTFTME
-682 PLEYRPAPAKVFSS
+682 PLEYRPAPAKAFSS

>member
-1 LHGQD
+1 
-6 FNMGIESVMN
+6 MN
-16 IERMRNIG
+16 IEKMRNFG

-34 TTSERIIYY
+34 TTSERILYY
-43 TGGSH
+43 TGKSY
-48 KMGEVHEGTT
+48 KMGEVHDGTAV
-58 IMDWM
+58 MDWM

-68 RGITITAAATTCL
+68 RGITITAAATTCT
-81 WKDYQIN
+81 WNDYQIN

-99 VEVERSLRVLDGAV
+99 IEVERSLRVLDGAI

-134 KYCVPR
+134 RYHVPR
-140 ICFINKMDRVGS
+140 ICFVNKMDRIGADFKRVVG
-152 DFLKVVSEVN
+152 EIN
-162 EKLGAKAIPIQIP
+162 ERLGMKAIPIQLP
-175 LGKEQAFR
+175 LGKEQEFK
-183 GVIDLVDMKAIVYS
+183 GVIDLVNMKAIVYS
-197 DEDDKLG
+197 DDVDKLG
-204 ANYKIEEF
+204 VNFSIEEI
-212 PDEYKKEAELY
+212 PSEYKQDAAIQ
-223 REKMVEGL
+223 REKMIEAL
-231 AEEIDWLTEKFLS
+231 AEQIDLLTEKFLN
-244 GEHINNDEIKKAIR
+244 GETITNEEIKKAIR
-258 EATINLKIV
+258 EGTIDIKFV
-267 PVLCGSAF
+267 PVMCGSAF

-289 YLPSPLDKKAVEGTN
+289 YLPSPIDRKSIMGTN
-304 PYSDEKISRKPI
+304 PYTDEEISRKPLPE
-316 STEPFSALAFKITAD
+316 EPFSALAFKIASD
-331 KHGDLTFIRVYSGKV
+331 KHGDLTFIRVYSGKITA
-346 SSGARVINSGKDK
+346 GARVINSGKDK
-359 KELISRIYKMHANIR
+359 KELISRIYKMHANTR
-374 EQVNELCAGDI
+374 EQVDGLSAGDI
-385 GAVVGLKHT
+385 GAVIGLKYT
-394 VTGDTLSDSTNP
+394 VTGDTLCDPDKP

-414 PETVISMAIEPKT
+414 PDTVISMAIEPKT
-427 DAEKEKLGAALS
+427 DAEKEKLGVALS
-439 KMAKEDPT
+439 KLAKEDPT
-447 FRVHVDKETG
+447 FKVRMDQETG
-457 QLIISGM
+457 QMIISGM

-473 NRMLSEYNVD
+473 NRMLSEYKVD

-522 VLEPFKGDEPVTFVD
+522 MLEPFKGEEPVTFED
-537 DIVGG
+537 AIVGG
-542 KIPKQYIRS
+542 KIPKQYVRS
-551 VKKGINETAATGVA
+551 VEKGIRETATTGVA

-571 DIKVSLFDGST
+571 DIKVTLTDGST

-613 PIMSLEIVV
+613 PIMALEIVV

-638 ANIIE
+638 ANILE
-643 MDTRGNLRIIKGD
+643 MGSRGGLRIIKGD
-656 VPLGE
+656 VPLAE
-661 MFGYATVLR
+661 MFGYSTVLR
-670 SITQGRGTYTME
+670 SITQGRGTFTME